1 MRPQDIVAAGY
12 DAMAERYA
20 TWQSAVAGDPRAGY
34 VERLLDLLPTSPDV
48 LEIGC
53 GAGIEPSR
61 TFARVGRLTG
71 VDISRA
77 QIERA
82 RKALPSAELLH
93 ADITKATF
101 SRGSFDAVVALY
113 VLTHIPAAALP
124 GLLER
129 IAGWLR
135 PGGLLLAT
143 FGTGPS
149 QEVVVDDWLGAPM
162 FFSGFDEETNER
174 LVAAAGL
181 TIVESRTEPMDEP
194 ESEPGRGPALVSFH
208 WMLARKDSEPES

>member
-1 MRPQDIVAAGY
+1 MKPQDIVAAGY

-20 TWQSAVAGDPRAGY
+20 TWQSAVVGDPRAGY
-34 VERLLDLLPTSPDV
+34 VERLLDLLPASPDI

-53 GAGIEPSR
+53 GAGIEPSP

-71 VDISRA
+71 VDISQA

-82 RKALPSAELLH
+82 RRTLPSAELIH
-93 ADITKATF
+93 GDITKATF
-101 SRGSFDAVVALY
+101 PGGSFDAVVALY
-113 VLTHIPAAALP
+113 VFTHVPAAVLP

-129 IAGWLR
+129 IAGWPR

-149 QEVVVDDWLGAPM
+149 HESVVDDFLGAPM
-162 FFSGFDEETNER
+162 YFSGLDEETNER
-174 LVAAAGL
+174 LVRAAGFS
-181 TIVESRTEPMDEP
+181 IVESRTEPMDEP
-194 ESEPGRGPALVSFH
+194 ESEPGRGPATVSFH
-208 WMLARKDSEPES
+208 WLLGQKEAGAR

>member
-1 MRPQDIVAAGY
+1 VKPQDIVAAGY
-12 DAMAERYA
+12 DVVAERYA
-20 TWQSAVAGDPRAGY
+20 TWQSAVVGDPRAGY
-34 VERLLDLLPTSPDV
+34 VERLLDLLPTSPDI

-53 GAGIEPSR
+53 GAGIEPSP

-71 VDISRA
+71 VDISQA

-82 RKALPSAELLH
+82 RRALPSAELLH
-93 ADITKATF
+93 ADITTAAF
-101 SRGSFDAVVALY
+101 PAGSFDAVVALY

-124 GLLER
+124 ALLER

-149 QEVVVDDWLGAPM
+149 EEVVVDDWLGAPM
-162 FFSGFDEETNER
+162 YFSGFDEATNEH
-174 LVAAAGL
+174 LVEAAGL
-181 TIVESRTEPMDEP
+181 TIVESRTVPMDEP
-194 ESEPGRGPALVSFH
+194 ESEPGRGPVLVSFH
-208 WMLARKDSEPES
+208 WILARKDA